1 MKCTKCNAEIREGAK
16 FCTSCGEPVA
26 ANQENAQAGTPVTE
40 TADDA
45 QEAGEPVAEEKAAEA
60 VQEVETPG
68 AEEKTAE
75 NGQEAETPAE

>member
-40 TADDA
+40 TETAGDA
-45 QEAGEPVAEEKAAEA
+45 QEAGEPVAEE
-60 VQEVETPG
+60 
-68 AEEKTAE
+68 
-75 NGQEAETPAE
+75 

>member
-40 TADDA
+40 TETAEAA
-45 QEAGEPVAEEKAAEA
+45 QEAETPAAEEKAAEA
-60 VQEVETPG
+60 
-68 AEEKTAE
+68 A
-75 NGQEAETPAE
+75 QEAEA